1 MRPVSGFLGIVLAVV
16 FAPATRPITHLHF
29 PDKGNHCQRYPDMY
43 ASPLHRMSAEPA
55 MYTPEIL
62 ALPA

>member
-1 MRPVSGFLGIVLAVV
+1 MRPVSRFLGIVLAVV

-29 PDKGNHCQRYPDMY
+29 PDKGNHCHRYPDY
-43 ASPLHRMSAEPA
+43 VRQPIASHVGRVGV
-55 MYTPEIL
+55 YPEIL